1 MQMRGQGVDVDS
13 RRSAP
18 VRIAGPENRFS
29 MRGKKMSTTRRRAD
43 HLSGLKDYLSGTTPC
58 DICESS
64 SAGQPG
70 GKNPRPEAEVVARI
84 DELWAEQDKLI
95 NASLKRGQRGKYHW
109 GYEWDGIRFEECP
122 KCHHDFHGLP
132 CLYYECTCGHDTP
145 QALTTYVDQIESVS
159 IHDGNALIALNNGWV
174 IDALAFIHQ
183 LEPMRQQLLHMIE
196 NLCNT
201 LGMNMRSVT
210 ELMEGLQRML
220 GSADYAQAL
229 DVLAEYSTV
238 PGYEHDNPFA
248 GSGLEMTA
256 QTWLPGDCA
265 TCDGGGCGDCRD

>member
-1 MQMRGQGVDVDS
+1 
-13 RRSAP
+13 
-18 VRIAGPENRFS
+18 
-29 MRGKKMSTTRRRAD
+29 MSTTRRRAD
-43 HLSGLKDYLSGTTPC
+43 HLSGLKKYLSGTTPC

-84 DELWAEQDKLI
+84 DELWAEQDRWI
-95 NASLKRGQRGKYHW
+95 NASLARGQRGKYVA
-109 GYEWDGIRFEECP
+109 GYEWDGIRFEQCP
-122 KCHHDFHGLP
+122 KCNHEFHGLP
-132 CLYYECTCGHDTP
+132 CLFYECMCGHDDESCSCDRCSLESGVSAP
-145 QALTTYVDQIESVS
+145 YVDQVESVS
-159 IHDGNALIALNNGWV
+159 IHDSGGNAMISLNNGWV

-229 DVLAEYSTV
+229 DVLAEYSAV

-256 QTWLPGDCA
+256 QTWLPGDPEEWHPLGYIDENGV
-265 TCDGGGCGDCRD
+265 T